1 MSEVSDGGGVSER
14 SSRARDRARVATGDF
29 QIAFSRAPRSR
40 SRSCRCR
47 PLEWW
52 TLDNPAPR
60 RQWTARG
67 DFFSAGSKSGWG
79 LRGCQGF
86 TFAHCHCLFVGGQ
99 DPGEQGAK
107 APCSPLSLHCRIV
120 DFPLS
125 IFHCRFSVVVPTGG
139 SCLVRVVR
147 VVAVVPVVTVVRV
160 VAVVAIVDFASSCL
174 PAEVVWRG
182 W

>member
-1 MSEVSDGGGVSER
+1 MRGVTLVVYR
-14 SSRARDRARVATGDF
+14 SAPPATGWGAGRHGRFSDRVF
-29 QIAFSRAPRSR
+29 ARAAVAFAVVPVQAAGVVDTGRPCTAATVDNQGRFFFGGWNVGVGRSL
-40 SRSCRCR
+40 S
-47 PLEWW
+47 
-52 TLDNPAPR
+52 
-60 RQWTARG
+60 
-67 DFFSAGSKSGWG
+67 GSVAIS
-79 LRGCQGF
+79 
-86 TFAHCHCLFVGGQ
+86 HCHCLFVQ

-125 IFHCRFSVVVPTGG
+125 ISHCRFSVVVPTGG